1 MQSPAG
7 TDTSSL
13 PVAGLLFYVHLGAVV
28 LFLVAL
34 AALVATVEAAGRPT
48 RNAELVQRTYVRT
61 FRWYNPL
68 SIALLGVALLTGAWL
83 LTPIKHSLG
92 PRFFSVVGTPLALKL
107 ACAFVL
113 INIAAY
119 VSFAVCHP
127 LVRNHQ
133 RGDQLEAVALLR
145 LRRRLRLGIA
155 LTLLITAATVWTAE
169 QVAVRLAGP

>member
-7 TDTSSL
+7 ADTSSL
-13 PVAGLLFYVHLGAVV
+13 PVADLLFFVHLGAVV
-28 LFLVAL
+28 LFLVAVAAL
-34 AALVATVEAAGRPT
+34 AAAVEAAGRPT
-48 RNAELVQRTYVRT
+48 GDAELVQRTYVRA

-83 LTPIKHSLG
+83 LTPIKSTLG
-92 PRFFSVVGTPLALKL
+92 PRFFSVVGMLLAVKL

-113 INIAAY
+113 INLAAY

-127 LVRNHQ
+127 LVRDHQ
-133 RGDQLEAVALLR
+133 RGDQLDAAALLA

-155 LTLLITAATVWTAE
+155 LTLFMTAATVWTAE
-169 QVAVRLAGP
+169 RVAARLAGP